1 MPTQKL
7 NIDIVAKDKTRK
19 AMRSA
24 EGGLS
29 KLKKA
34 VFSFKGALAG
44 IGAGLAVR
52 SIARTAAEFEDLRDA
67 LSSVTG
73 TVKGGQDAFNFISDF
88 ALRTQFDVQTLTRA
102 FITLKATGIAPTAEL
117 LTVFTDTAAV
127 TTDQLGTFES
137 LVRVLSRSTAGGLGL
152 EELNQI
158 ADRGIPVWDI
168 FSEKLG
174 LSRLELSAMGQSAS
188 GAAKLTKVLLDGLKE
203 RFGGATATKLDNLS
217 TAMSNFGIAVD
228 QVKDSFAAAGFGPAI
243 TDIINNLSEWIK
255 KNNDLITNLGKLTG
269 VIVEFAA
276 SAVGLLAKGLVTVV
290 DAIGNIASDAK
301 QKFDIIKY
309 NILDSKNAV
318 SQFRQEFTTIAP
330 AIDSAATAS
339 DRLKKKELQN
349 TKELALAKK
358 EYNATL
364 EKYHT
369 KEQKAQATFD
379 EHYETLINN
388 KHFATLSTDKQ
399 TESVMILV
407 DAYAKAVEASDDL
420 TDAQE
425 TAKDIAEDMG
435 MTFES
440 AFENA
445 VLNGNKFRD
454 VLQGIY
460 KDILRII
467 LRKTVTEKVGG
478 FVSSFIEG
486 VIPSAQFGGSVK
498 GGQPHLVGEAGPEL
512 FVPSSS
518 GSVIPNHQLGGGSNI
533 VQNINVT
540 TGVQQTVRAEII
552 QLMPM
557 IKKASVEAVLEERS
571 RGGQMAQAMGAVNQN
586 S

>member
-1 MPTQKL
+1 MACAGV
-7 NIDIVAKDKTRK
+7 VA
-19 AMRSA
+19 SA
-24 EGGLS
+24 
-29 KLKKA
+29 
-34 VFSFKGALAG
+34 GAQLD
-44 IGAGLAVR
+44 
-52 SIARTAAEFEDLRDA
+52 F
-67 LSSVTG
+67 
-73 TVKGGQDAFNFISDF
+73 TVM
-88 ALRTQFDVQTLTRA
+88 
-102 FITLKATGIAPTAEL
+102 
-117 LTVFTDTAAV
+117 TV
-127 TTDQLGTFES
+127 G
-137 LVRVLSRSTAGGLGL
+137 SRSVSVGKSTVTYFGFNSGTSTG
-152 EELNQI
+152 
-158 ADRGIPVWDI
+158 
-168 FSEKLG
+168 S
-174 LSRLELSAMGQSAS
+174 LS
-188 GAAKLTKVLLDGLKE
+188 
-203 RFGGATATKLDNLS
+203 
-217 TAMSNFGIAVD
+217 
-228 QVKDSFAAAGFGPAI
+228 
-243 TDIINNLSEWIK
+243 
-255 KNNDLITNLGKLTG
+255 
-269 VIVEFAA
+269 
-276 SAVGLLAKGLVTVV
+276 
-290 DAIGNIASDAK
+290 
-301 QKFDIIKY
+301 
-309 NILDSKNAV
+309 
-318 SQFRQEFTTIAP
+318 
-330 AIDSAATAS
+330 
-339 DRLKKKELQN
+339 
-349 TKELALAKK
+349 
-358 EYNATL
+358 NATL

-467 LRKTVTEKVGG
+467 LRKTVT
-478 FVSSFIEG
+478 
-486 VIPSAQFGGSVK
+486 AQFGGSVK

-540 TGVQQTVRAEII
+540 TCVQQTVRAEII

>member
-174 LSRLELSAMGQSAS
+174 ASRLELSAMGQSAS
-188 GAAKLTKVLLDGLKE
+188 GAAKLTKVLIEGLKE
-203 RFGGATATKLDNLS
+203 RFGGATKTKLDNLS

-228 QVKDSFAAAGFGPAI
+228 QEKDSFAAAGFGPAI

-255 KNNDLITNLGKLTG
+255 RNNELIRNLGKLTG
-269 VIVEFAA
+269 VIVKFAA
-276 SAVGLLAKGLVTVV
+276 STLGALATSLVTIGE
-290 DAIGNIASDAK
+290 AIGDITKGAIHN
-301 QKFDIIKY
+301 FGIIKY
-309 NILDSKNAV
+309 NIIDSKKAV

-330 AIDSAATAS
+330 AIDSATTATE
-339 DRLKKKELQN
+339 RLKLKTAAAEKEKN
-349 TKELALAKK
+349 
-358 EYNATL
+358 
-364 EKYHT
+364 
-369 KEQKAQATFD
+369 
-379 EHYETLINN
+379 
-388 KHFATLSTDKQ
+388 
-399 TESVMILV
+399 
-407 DAYAKAVEASDDL
+407 
-420 TDAQE
+420 
-425 TAKDIAEDMG
+425 
-435 MTFES
+435 
-440 AFENA
+440 
-445 VLNGNKFRD
+445 
-454 VLQGIY
+454 
-460 KDILRII
+460 
-467 LRKTVTEKVGG
+467 
-478 FVSSFIEG
+478 
-486 VIPSAQFGGSVK
+486 
-498 GGQPHLVGEAGPEL
+498 
-512 FVPSSS
+512 
-518 GSVIPNHQLGGGSNI
+518 
-533 VQNINVT
+533 
-540 TGVQQTVRAEII
+540 
-552 QLMPM
+552 
-557 IKKASVEAVLEERS
+557 
-571 RGGQMAQAMGAVNQN
+571 
-586 S
+586 